1 MGGWAA
7 RAIPRFLTPLWR
19 RSPSMATS
27 RQHERRRCACRR
39 GQGRNLPPLVPK
51 AALITDALV
60 YWRPDL
66 VNDEAPD
73 TGSLTGDFELLVERA
88 ARNDDDLISNNLV
101 LRVAM
106 EAARDPE
113 LATALDDLILHRG
126 RRRMTAIL
134 KQAAARGEISGD
146 RDWSLVGDVLTA
158 MGLMR
163 VISGQTVNA
172 KFVRQVIDT
181 LVLPAVYAPVS
192 TSPAPT
198 RRSPKTAHR
207 EHTSKSGRAR

>member
-1 MGGWAA
+1 LAALAEYGYDATNMNDIAA
-7 RAIPRFLTPLWR
+7 RAGVGKAAIYR
-19 RSPSMATS
+19 RWAS
-27 RQHERRRCACRR
+27 
-39 GQGRNLPPLVPK
+39 K

-66 VNDEAPD
+66 RNDENPD
-73 TGSLTGDFELLVERA
+73 TGSLTGDFDALVERA
-88 ARNDDDLISNNLV
+88 ARNDDALISNDLV

-134 KQAAARGEISGD
+134 TQAAARGEISCD
-146 RDWSLVGDVLTA
+146 RDWSLVADVITA

-192 TSPAPT
+192 TSPTPT
-198 RRSPKTAHR
+198 RRSPKTAHG